1 MTIEIQQP
9 ELEALIL
16 DWMRSGGFD
25 NVEDALIQA
34 LRSSPLSPGR
44 KFASQGRRSELTG
57 AALVAAMQASPFK
70 EIDLE
75 PSRGRLPVRELPI

>member
-1 MTIEIQQP
+1 MTIEIQKP
-9 ELEALIL
+9 ELEALIR
-16 DWMRSGGFD
+16 DWMRTGAFS

-34 LRSSPLSPGR
+34 LKSVPLPSDRAAASPPMHSD
-44 KFASQGRRSELTG
+44 LTG

-75 PSRGRLPVRELPI
+75 PARGRFPVRDQSI